1 MNKEE
6 LLVLAEK
13 FQAKADAAAENY
25 QDSGMSRYGS
35 AARRNE
41 DIAEALRMAAAAAD
55 EHHEYIGMKA
65 EMSNFAWRA
74 SMAFTAQTEDEK
86 NKLMDALIRDLAA
99 YGRMMGLIGG
109 ERR

>member
-25 QDSGMSRYGS
+25 QDSGLSRYGS

-41 DIAEALRMAAAAAD
+41 DIAEALRMAASAAD
-55 EHHEYIGMKA
+55 EHSEYIGMKA
-65 EMSNFAWRA
+65 QMSEFAYKAWMA
-74 SMAFTAQTEDEK
+74 SIAQTEDGRNKAVDDLVK
-86 NKLMDALIRDLAA
+86 NLTA
-99 YGRMMGLIGG
+99 YGRLMGLIGG
-109 ERR
+109 RTR